1 MQFEACKYLLLV
13 SGFLWCIQSHSTVNW
28 NGARTSHCTYLHLA
42 TKTDWRKKNSD
53 SFSTEYYV
61 TFVRKFLNPRRV
73 VNLTS
78 KHRHA
83 EGYNIIDIIHIIS
96 QLYYYLSHL
105 LYSLLFILQQRDGI
119 LLIDYST
126 FICLGIIIIKVQAVL
141 HAQLQYI
148 QKSNT
153 IFRSST
159 SILLSEYIISVGSQ
173 SVNNRKASVVQYSI
187 TKNYKLSFQVC
198 SVLIFF
204 FFLNLHRSGFIGC
217 YGRKKINYISCY
229 SILYYYRTT
238 IFFYVTA
245 AVIKHVNEILLDRFI
260 TT

>member
-1 MQFEACKYLLLV
+1 MVRQ
-13 SGFLWCIQSHSTVNW
+13 QHSNGKEHVPPTVPPPCN
-28 NGARTSHCTYLHLA
+28 
-42 TKTDWRKKNSD
+42 KTLCEKNTD
-53 SFSTEYYV
+53 AFSAEYYV

-96 QLYYYLSHL
+96 QLYFYLSHL
-105 LYSLLFILQQRDGI
+105 LYSLLFILQQRGRI

-159 SILLSEYIISVGSQ
+159 SISLSEYIISVGPQ
-173 SVNNRKASVVQYSI
+173 SVTAG
-187 TKNYKLSFQVC
+187 KLPLC
-198 SVLIFF
+198 SLV
-204 FFLNLHRSGFIGC
+204 
-217 YGRKKINYISCY
+217 
-229 SILYYYRTT
+229 
-238 IFFYVTA
+238 
-245 AVIKHVNEILLDRFI
+245 
-260 TT
+260 

>member
-1 MQFEACKYLLLV
+1 MVHPVAFNGKLERSTYL
-13 SGFLWCIQSHSTVNW
+13 SP
-28 NGARTSHCTYLHLA
+28 YLHLE
-42 TKTDWRKKNSD
+42 TKTEKSRKKNSD
-53 SFSTEYYV
+53 AFSTEYYV

-126 FICLGIIIIKVQAVL
+126 FICLGIIIVKVQAVL

-153 IFRSST
+153 IS
-159 SILLSEYIISVGSQ
+159 LSEYIISVRSQ
-173 SVNNRKASVVQYSI
+173 SVNSRKASVVQYSI

-198 SVLIFF
+198 SVLIF
-204 FFLNLHRSGFIGC
+204 S
-217 YGRKKINYISCY
+217 S
-229 SILYYYRTT
+229 S
-238 IFFYVTA
+238 
-245 AVIKHVNEILLDRFI
+245 
-260 TT
+260 

>member
-28 NGARTSHCTYLHLA
+28 NGARTSHRTSTLQ
-42 TKTDWRKKNSD
+42 TKHYAKKNTD
-53 SFSTEYYV
+53 AFSAEYYV

-105 LYSLLFILQQRDGI
+105 LYSLFFLKQQRDGI

-126 FICLGIIIIKVQAVL
+126 FICLGIIIIKVQSVPL
-141 HAQLQYI
+141 RTVVVHSKVEYNLQ
-148 QKSNT
+148 
-153 IFRSST
+153 IFYKYFV
-159 SILLSEYIISVGSQ
+159 IGIYNIS
-173 SVNNRKASVVQYSI
+173 RI
-187 TKNYKLSFQVC
+187 TK
-198 SVLIFF
+198 
-204 FFLNLHRSGFIGC
+204 R
-217 YGRKKINYISCY
+217 
-229 SILYYYRTT
+229 
-238 IFFYVTA
+238 
-245 AVIKHVNEILLDRFI
+245 
-260 TT
+260 